1 MTVTSGRK
9 WLGSLK
15 LSGPLGSLARML
27 LGSSRWHSTVVFLTW
42 SALGTPAKRSLYRLV
57 PLTPRTVETGS
68 GLWATPQARDGT
80 PRGAQAERFLNKERS
95 NDLPDQVA
103 AVAKGLWPTPKAHED
118 RGERYRMDTSFRHW
132 TEGRQVSLSQVVRDQ
147 RMWPTPDTQNHRDG
161 TKTRKDSNISTGG
174 RHGVSL
180 HHAVA
185 LWPTPSAN
193 EDAAGTPK
201 GNMQGMLGNHPG
213 VRGTTPEEWQRGSL
227 NPQWVEW
234 LMGYPAGW
242 TDLGDSA
249 TPSSRRSSR
258 KSGGP

>member
-1 MTVTSGRK
+1 MTTLGLFDRLEDQRTLSSGDSPASPSAMPGNAQARQMTATSGRK

-42 SALGTPAKRSLYRLV
+42 SALGTPARRSLYRLQLLE
-57 PLTPRTVETGS
+57 PSTAGIEP
-68 GLWATPQARDGT
+68 
-80 PRGAQAERFLNKERS
+80 
-95 NDLPDQVA
+95 
-103 AVAKGLWPTPKAHED
+103 GLWPTPHANAST
-118 RGERYRMDTSFRHW
+118 GPGTS
-132 TEGRQVSLSQVVRDQ
+132 GRQGGMNLQTAAHL
-147 RMWPTPDTQNHRDG
+147 WPTPDATMHKGARLLG
-161 TKTRKDSNISTGG
+161 TMALTG
-174 RHGVSL
+174 RNPL
-180 HHAVA
+180 TNRLPDAVQA
-185 LWPTPSAN
+185 T
-193 EDAAGTPK
+193 DQIIVG
-201 GNMQGMLGNHPG
+201 
-213 VRGTTPEEWQRGSL
+213 GSL